1 MITHA
6 VLFVRDSFCRLFVV
20 KALTSRLVGG
30 GGSFVRRVVFRFFLV
45 LGGWTRLVVS
55 RVFVWGGRAT
65 LMARL
70 VLLAALMSRFC
81 LRGGGW
87 CGAPFWVDSH
97 KVVWA
102 PPFCLTATKS
112 FLFVCTTR
120 YEAVRHGKVR

>member
-1 MITHA
+1 MTAHA
-6 VLFVRDSFCRLFVV
+6 VLFVRDSFCRFVVV

-30 GGSFVRRVVFRFFLV
+30 GGSFVRRVVFFV
-45 LGGWTRLVVS
+45 LGGRTRLFVS

-65 LMARL
+65 LMPRL

-81 LRGGGW
+81 LRGGGRW
-87 CGAPFWVDSH
+87 GVPCLVDSH